1 MYFSHSRIVSR
12 RNALACR
19 PVTTVSRLSPVRL
32 SLGRPIILLP
42 GGTSERAVER
52 CGWPTEFN
60 GFPGREVGRARAF
73 ENGVGAKIGAIG
85 RTLPEYFTDDPV
97 MVKPRRYPWPRY
109 KKTRG
114 RRSESPYFFLHFY
127 FPNARPRR
135 AQHDAEASHSNHG
148 VPSFAL
154 HAKLARRVTQP
165 RHRVS
170 IRPEI
175 TSSAIL

>member
-1 MYFSHSRIVSR
+1 VHFSHSRIVSR

-42 GGTSERAVER
+42 GGTSKRAAER
-52 CGWPTEFN
+52 CWPTEFN
-60 GFPGREVGRARAF
+60 GFPGREVGRARAL
-73 ENGVGAKIGAIG
+73 ENDAGAKIGAIG

-114 RRSESPYFFLHFY
+114 RRSEALSAAGVSNTSFFTFISRARAPGERSTLPRLPIQTMASLHSRCTQNSP
-127 FPNARPRR
+127 
-135 AQHDAEASHSNHG
+135 DE
-148 VPSFAL
+148 
-154 HAKLARRVTQP
+154 
-165 RHRVS
+165 
-170 IRPEI
+170 
-175 TSSAIL
+175 